1 MTRRTLLRPPLSLSA
16 ARILPAR
23 PPRPY
28 KNGGSSSEASNS
40 YSASSFSTNP
50 RWVFT
55 NSLPPPEWVEPFN
68 DVTDVVSNTQ
78 NFEPSRLVAQ
88 ILNLLDGSPTMEA
101 NLDSYYRTF
110 LIKLSPNFVS
120 YVLKSVELRGKTAL
134 RFFGWAEMNFL
145 MTSRAAKSLI
155 KSFGCLGM
163 VDELLWVWRRMK
175 KIGIEPSLY
184 AYNFLLNG
192 LVNSMFIESAER
204 VFEVMEGGKI
214 APDIMIYNT
223 MIKGYCKGGKT
234 QKAME
239 KAMEGRNVEPDKIT
253 YMTSIQ
259 GCYSEGDVDSCLGLY
274 QEMDEKGLEIP
285 SHAYRK
291 CEEAYAVFEDMIRRD
306 VKPMDDINAMFYPS
320 LIDGLGKAG
329 RLDEAERLFDKMVV
343 KGCPHDSYC
352 YNAHYALI
360 DALAKC
366 GKTDEALALFKKME
380 EEGWHRNEE
389 ALKPWHTMI
398 DKSITPNVASFRALS
413 IWVCLSGKVARAC
426 KILDELAPMGVIPET
441 AFEDMINV
449 LSKAGRVK
457 EACNLA
463 DGIVDTGREI
473 PGRIRT
479 VLINALRKAGN
490 ADLAMK
496 LMHSKI
502 GIGYDRMGSL
512 KRRVEFRILFYSLSL
527 NKSVFLRNFV

>member
-1 MTRRTLLRPPLSLSA
+1 MWEVSDLMLQAA
-16 ARILPAR
+16 ARILPPR

-40 YSASSFSTNP
+40 YSVSSFSSNP

-68 DVTDVVSNTQ
+68 DVSDVVSNRQ
-78 NFEPSRLVAQ
+78 NFDPFPWVAQ

-101 NLDSYYRTF
+101 NLDSYCRTF

-120 YVLKSVELRGKTAL
+120 YVLKSVELRGKLETAL
-134 RFFGWAEMNFL
+134 RSFLGLLKEMNFL
-145 MTSRAAKSLI
+145 VTSLASNSLI
-155 KSFGCLGM
+155 TSFGCLGM
-163 VDELLWVWRRMK
+163 VDELLWVWCRMK
-175 KIGIEPSLY
+175 ENGIEPSLY

-214 APDIMIYNT
+214 APDIATYNT
-223 MIKGYCKGGKT
+223 MIKGYRKGGKT

-239 KAMEGRNVEPDKIT
+239 KFRAMEGRNVEPDKIT
-253 YMTSIQ
+253 YMALIQ
-259 GCYSEGDVDSCLGLY
+259 GCYSEGDVASC
-274 QEMDEKGLEIP
+274 
-285 SHAYRK
+285 
-291 CEEAYAVFEDMIRRD
+291 
-306 VKPMDDINAMFYPS
+306 
-320 LIDGLGKAG
+320 
-329 RLDEAERLFDKMVV
+329 
-343 KGCPHDSYC
+343 
-352 YNAHYALI
+352 
-360 DALAKC
+360 C

-380 EEGWHRNEE
+380 EEGCDQMGP
-389 ALKPWHTMI
+389 A
-398 DKSITPNVASFRALS
+398 
-413 IWVCLSGKVARAC
+413 KVARAC
-426 KILDELAPMGVIPET
+426 KILDELPPMGVIPET

-463 DGIVDTGREI
+463 NGIVDTGRET

-479 VLINALRKAGN
+479 VLINALRKAGT

-512 KRRVEFRILFYSLSL
+512 KRSGVPNSLLQLSLS
-527 NKSVFLRNFV
+527 KSVFLRNFV